1 MSDRRTLTL
10 TAATVTVIAN
20 MIGTGVFTTTGL
32 MAGMGAANGDILLA
46 WLLGGLVAL
55 CGVLCY
61 GEVGANLPHS
71 GGEYYYLSRLLH
83 PSLGFMSGAVSL
95 VVGFAGPIAASAI
108 AMNLYIET
116 VFPKWPVSAMAA
128 LIVLVLSL
136 LHGLDLHLGS
146 RFQNLITGV
155 NLLLI
160 AIFIGSVFFATSG
173 GNKTA
178 AFELHP
184 SFLMSPPFAVVLVFV
199 AFAYSG
205 WNSAAYIG
213 TELKAPE
220 RTLPRSLLT
229 GTALVAVVYA
239 LLNLAYLRVVPTSQL
254 AGVEQV
260 GHAVALKLWG
270 NDIAGMVAMLI
281 ALTLFCQVSAML
293 MVGPRIVEAMA
304 RDGFLPSALSRLN
317 SKRVPSRAVA
327 LQALL
332 AAALALTPSFAGLL
346 VYIAFTLNIFS
357 ALTVISLFR
366 LRREGRSRIKICV
379 GYPLT
384 PLIYLAFTLWMTV
397 WSIKEEPLASLA
409 GLGTLV
415 AGFILYLLRAKQA
428 RIGGAL
434 PLLD

>member
-32 MAGMGAANGDILLA
+32 MAGMGAGSGDILLA

-55 CGVLCY
+55 CGALCY

-116 VFPKWPVSAMAA
+116 VFPSWPVSLMAA

-173 GNKTA
+173 TDKGTA
-178 AFELHP
+178 FQLHP
-184 SFLMSPPFAVVLVFV
+184 SFLVSPPFAVVLVFV

-229 GTALVAVVYA
+229 GTALVAMVYV
-239 LLNLAYLRVVPTSQL
+239 LLNLSYLLVVPTSEL
-254 AGVEQV
+254 SGVEQV

-270 NDIAGMVAMLI
+270 KDIAGMVAMLI

-304 RDGFLPSALSRLN
+304 RDGFLPAALSRLN
-317 SKRVPSRAVA
+317 SKRVPSKAVA

-357 ALTVISLFR
+357 ALTVVSLFR
-366 LRREGRSRIKICV
+366 LRREGRARHKICV

-384 PLIYLAFTLWMTV
+384 PIIYLAFTLWMTV
-397 WSIKEEPLASLA
+397 WSIKEEPYASLA